1 MGVGKEGS
9 IAAAES
15 LQMMADKKL
24 LKASVTGDIAKESYT
39 GGDSAWFITGPWNA
53 NDAVKA
59 IPDTVVCPVPNGAV
73 DVLGV
78 HRRSDD
84 VHPHQ
89 GEERP
94 DRADVPQ

>member
-39 GGDSAWFITGPWNA
+39 GGDSAWFITGPWNV
-53 NDAVKA
+53 NDAVEGH
-59 IPDTVVCPVPNGAV
+59 PGHRGLPGPQRS
-73 DVLGV
+73 V
-78 HRRSDD
+78 HLLSRSSASRRSSS
-84 VHPHQ
+84 PP
-89 GEERP
+89 RRRTP
-94 DRADVPQ
+94 